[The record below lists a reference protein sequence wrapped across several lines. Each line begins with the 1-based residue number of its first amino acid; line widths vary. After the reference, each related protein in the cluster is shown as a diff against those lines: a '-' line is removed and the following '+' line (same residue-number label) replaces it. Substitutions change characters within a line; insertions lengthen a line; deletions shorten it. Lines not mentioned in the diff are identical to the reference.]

1 MARKYIDAELKRLL
15 AEKPMQS
22 LPVIGFF
29 DNYPLQEWLRHG
41 DFLLLCG
48 TSDYPW
54 AYLCG
59 DNPEDLFSVL
69 EKFNF
74 QSQYFANVEEWM
86 LPVLT
91 HTRKIEWKLSTHR
104 YYLPDNRTVDP
115 PDYISKVLDVSM
127 AQYIYERSAYKDFTS
142 ETYIKER
149 IEKDVSAGIWIDGEL
164 VGWGLTH
171 DDTSLG
177 FLNVVPPYRGQG
189 LGESIL
195 RFLVILK
202 RQKNKPVFVNIE
214 PHNHQ
219 SINLVKKLG
228 FSFDREVSWVKLN
241 IGTPSL
247 V

>member
-1 MARKYIDAELKRLL
+1 MTRRFIDAELKRLL
-15 AEKPMQS
+15 AQKPLQS

-29 DNYPLQEWLRHG
+29 DNYQLQKWLRHG

-48 TSDYPW
+48 TSDYFW

-59 DNPEDLFSVL
+59 DNPEDLFALL
-69 EKFNF
+69 EKFDF
-74 QSQYFANVEEWM
+74 QSLYFANVEEWM

-104 YYLPDNRTVDP
+104 YYLPDSKTVEH
-115 PDYISKVLDVSM
+115 PDYISKPLDASM
-127 AQYIYERSAYKDFTS
+127 ASYIFERSAYKDFTS
-142 ETYIKER
+142 EDYIKER
-149 IEKDVSAGIWIDGEL
+149 IEKDVSAGVWIDGEL

-177 FLNVVPPYRGQG
+177 FLNVIPAYRGQG

-195 RFLVILK
+195 RYLVILK

-228 FSFDREVSWVKLN
+228 LTFDREVSWVKLN
-241 IGTPSL
+241 
-247 V
+247 